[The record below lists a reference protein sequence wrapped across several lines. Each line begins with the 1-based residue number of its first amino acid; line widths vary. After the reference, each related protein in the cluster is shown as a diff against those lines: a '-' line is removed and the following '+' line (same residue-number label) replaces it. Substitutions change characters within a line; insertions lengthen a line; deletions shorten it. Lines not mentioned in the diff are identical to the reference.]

1 MHPHKKDEKTPPEH
15 LKEGKG
21 GFEAKLTE
29 LEKRLLEQEEQAN
42 EFKDIAKRVQAEF
55 ENFAKRTEKEKAE
68 HKKLA
73 GANIISE
80 LLPVLDSFD
89 SAIFAMEK
97 HGKTEK
103 DEGLHGLVLLRK
115 QLFGVLERH
124 GLKTIEAV
132 GKKFDPSMHECFLS
146 AHEDGK
152 EDEIVL
158 EEIQKGYTLNSL
170 LLRPSKVKINKAQEK
185 HGE

>member
-1 MHPHKKDEKTPPEH
+1 MQPHKKEEKTPQEH
-15 LKEGKG
+15 QKEGKEA
-21 GFEAKLTE
+21 FEARLVE
-29 LEKRLLEQEEQAN
+29 LEKRLAEEKEKAGQFR
-42 EFKDIAKRVQAEF
+42 EIAQRVQAEF

-68 HKKLA
+68 HENIA
-73 GANIISE
+73 GAGVIAS
-80 LLPVLDSFD
+80 LLPVLDSLD
-89 SAIFAMEK
+89 SAIFTMEK

-115 QLFGVLERH
+115 QLFSVLEKD
-124 GLKTIEAV
+124 GLRPIEAV

-146 AHEDGK
+146 AHENGK

-170 LLRPSKVKINKAQEK
+170 LLRPSKVKINKVQEK
-185 HGE
+185 KGE